1 MQFHISRFESD
12 VQLEGYINFEVKNI
26 VKMRESRLLEGEE
39 EEEEERKIVFFVN
52 YCRKMTSV
60 LDDAGAL

>member
-1 MQFHISRFESD
+1 M
-12 VQLEGYINFEVKNI
+12 KNI
-26 VKMRESRLLEGEE
+26 VKMRESRLLEGEEE